1 MVRSTSIVR
10 VLVAVA
16 ALWHASALA
25 PGAAS
30 PVVGV
35 HSNVLAHGGETAARL
50 QWPRRNRPEE
60 SAAPFAEWAS
70 AKGAQRWAH
79 KGFTSSTSA
88 EYPSPAVSPD
98 GATVFV
104 GSGALNATTGEQC
117 WEFATYA
124 SSSRLGLTEVFV
136 GSLHKVIVIT
146 RTGSHRWAFAT
157 GNKVHSSSAVSQ
169 TALLCKVADR
179 FQESVYWAIR

>member
-1 MVRSTSIVR
+1 MTHPTTLGASVFASS
-10 VLVAVA
+10 AEQD
-16 ALWHASALA
+16 ALS
-25 PGAAS
+25 
-30 PVVGV
+30 V
-35 HSNVLAHGGETAARL
+35 
-50 QWPRRNRPEE
+50 
-60 SAAPFAEWAS
+60 
-70 AKGAQRWAH
+70 
-79 KGFTSSTSA
+79 
-88 EYPSPAVSPD
+88 EYPSPVVSPD

-169 TALLCKVADR
+169 TARLCKVADR

>member
-1 MVRSTSIVR
+1 LV
-10 VLVAVA
+10 VLEGEA
-16 ALWHASALA
+16 
-25 PGAAS
+25 
-30 PVVGV
+30 
-35 HSNVLAHGGETAARL
+35 GGEDEGICNRRRRGSGQRQHHQRAYVKGTARA
-50 QWPRRNRPEE
+50 
-60 SAAPFAEWAS
+60 SGIADAAQATRSAS
-70 AKGAQRWAH
+70 AKGAQRWAG
-79 KGFTSSTSA
+79 KGFASSTSA
-88 EYPSPAVSPD
+88 EYPSPVVSPD

-169 TALLCKVADR
+169 TARLCKVADR